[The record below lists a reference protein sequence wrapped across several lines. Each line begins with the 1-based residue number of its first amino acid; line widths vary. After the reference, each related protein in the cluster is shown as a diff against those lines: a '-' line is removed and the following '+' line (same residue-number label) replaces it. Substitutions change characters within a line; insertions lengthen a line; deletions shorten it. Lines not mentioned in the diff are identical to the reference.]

1 MNIAQSLKPELNHEA
16 GVTRKVLERIPADKF
31 GWKPHDKSMTFGRL
45 ASHVAEIPGW
55 GDAIINQDELDIT
68 GFQPYEAKSTEEML
82 KLFDDNIAKTMNALE
97 SVSDETLA
105 NNWKM
110 VMGGQVLIEMSK
122 IAVLRRWVLNHMIHH
137 RAQLTVYLRENE
149 IPVPAIYGPSA
160 DEQE

>member
-31 GWKPHDKSMTFGRL
+31 GWKPHKKSMTFGRL